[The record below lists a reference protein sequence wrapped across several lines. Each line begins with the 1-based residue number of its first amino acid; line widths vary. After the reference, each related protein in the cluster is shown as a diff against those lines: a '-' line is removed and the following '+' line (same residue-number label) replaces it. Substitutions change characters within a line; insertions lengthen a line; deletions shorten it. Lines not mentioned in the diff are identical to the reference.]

1 MFNYLIVVIGV
12 KDMDRKNLKRILEE
26 YSKLYT
32 PAVSD
37 AIDELGLEPGFLD
50 AGIRPVWAGARMV
63 GFAGTMKM
71 VLSDKPLERNIIGQM
86 AKFIDQV
93 PKYPIACVDMSG
105 QMVAA
110 GLGQSTSRILQ
121 GLGFRGGLVDG
132 PVRDITQVTALQFP
146 IFARGIICSSIRGR
160 MVVDLESVNT
170 PIRCS
175 GRTIHPGDLVFGD
188 INGVVI
194 VQQEHIDAVLKKA
207 KETIST
213 DTWWF
218 EQLEKGRNPADI
230 EKEKPLP

>member
-1 MFNYLIVVIGV
+1 MS
-12 KDMDRKNLKRILEE
+12 RKQMKTVLEE
-26 YSKLYT
+26 YSRLYT
-32 PAVSD
+32 CAVSD
-37 AIDELGLEPGFLD
+37 AIDELGNEPGFLD
-50 AGIRPVWAGARMV
+50 VGMRPMWVGARMV

-71 VLSDKPLERNIIGQM
+71 MLSDEPLDRDIIARM
-86 AKFIDQV
+86 SKFIDQV
-93 PKYPIACVDMSG
+93 PKFPIACIDMSD
-105 QMVAA
+105 QMIAA

-132 PVRDITQVTALQFP
+132 PIRDIAQVTALQFP

-160 MVVDLESVNT
+160 IVVDLESVNT
-170 PIRCS
+170 PIQCG

-194 VQQEHIDAVLKKA
+194 VEKGPIESVLEKA
-207 KETIST
+207 KEIIST

>member
-1 MFNYLIVVIGV
+1 MFNYLIVVIGGN
-12 KDMDRKNLKRILEE
+12 DMDRKNLKRILEE

-37 AIDELGLEPGFLD
+37 AIDELGLESGFLD
-50 AGIRPVWAGARMV
+50 AGIRPIWAGARMV

-71 VLSDKPLERNIIGQM
+71 VLSDQPLERNIIGQM
-86 AKFIDQV
+86 TKFIDQV
-93 PKYPIACVDMSG
+93 PKFPIACVDMSG

-132 PVRDITQVTALQFP
+132 PIRDIAQVTALQFP

-170 PIRCS
+170 RIQCG
-175 GRTIHPGDLVFGD
+175 GRVIHPGDLVFGD

-194 VQQEHIDAVLKKA
+194 VGKDHIEEVLKKA
-207 KETIST
+207 NETIST

-218 EQLEKGRNPADI
+218 QQLEKGRNPADI